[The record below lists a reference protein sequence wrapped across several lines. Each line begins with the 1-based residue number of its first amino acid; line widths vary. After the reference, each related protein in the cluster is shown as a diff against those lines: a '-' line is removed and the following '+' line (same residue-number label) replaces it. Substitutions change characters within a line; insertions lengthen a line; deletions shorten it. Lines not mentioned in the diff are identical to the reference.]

1 MSDSET
7 EQWPGEGRWLQFGT
21 TIEYTFLVSGGEP
34 APSTGSHVLDSGDF
48 TAAGPGE
55 TAGTS

>member
-7 EQWPGEGRWLQFGT
+7 EQWPGEGRWLHFEA
-21 TIEYTFLVSGGEP
+21 TIEYTFLVFVGEP

-48 TAAGPGE
+48 TATGPGE
-55 TAGTS
+55 ISGTS